1 MHVLYTQE
9 LYQAL
14 EYARSM
20 DQDSGKRMMIQLEID
35 QPMFFQTIFNT
46 FPSIIAERN
55 EDMANLFMDLCFDV
69 ACVYKKVFGSM
80 PKFKDDPT
88 WMERQAA
95 LLDKE
100 LKPLME
106 GRFVNDKR
114 SQRMKEDFFKPKAG
128 EVQQNSLLQYLNTGA
143 DDLAEDIQCD
153 ESTLDLTKTMLFVV
167 VRLFNN
173 LYSKPTL
180 Q

>member
-1 MHVLYTQE
+1 MHSLYTQE

-14 EYARSM
+14 EYARSQ
-20 DQDSGKRMMIQLEID
+20 DQESGKRTMIQMEID
-35 QPMFFQTIFNT
+35 QPMFFQTVFKT

-69 ACVYKKVFGSM
+69 ACVYKKVFGAM

-88 WMERQAA
+88 WMERQAG

-114 SQRMKEDFFKPKAG
+114 SQKMKEDFFKPKAN
-128 EVQQNSLLQYLNTGA
+128 EIAQNALLQFLNEGV
-143 DDLAEDIQCD
+143 DDLAADTQSD
-153 ESTLDLTKTMLFVV
+153 DSTVDLTKTMLFVV
-167 VRLFNN
+167 VRLFTN
-173 LYSKPTL
+173 LYSKPIL

>member
-14 EYARSM
+14 EYARSI
-20 DQDSGKRMMIQLEID
+20 DQDTGKRMMIQFEID
-35 QPMFFQTIFNT
+35 QPMFFQTVFTT

-55 EDMANLFMDLCFDV
+55 EDMGKLFMDLCFDV
-69 ACVYKKVFGSM
+69 VCVYKKAFGSM

-88 WMERQAA
+88 WMERQAG

-106 GRFVNDKR
+106 GRFINDKR
-114 SQRMKEDFFKPKAG
+114 SQKMKEDFFKPKTG
-128 EVQQNSLLQYLNTGA
+128 EIQQNALLQFINEGVDDMAA
-143 DDLAEDIQCD
+143 DTQSD
-153 ESTLDLTKTMLFVV
+153 ESTVDLTKTMLFVV
-167 VRLFNN
+167 VRLFTN
-173 LYSKPTL
+173 LYSKPSL

>member
-1 MHVLYTQE
+1 MHSLYTQE

-14 EYARSM
+14 EYARSQ
-20 DQDSGKRMMIQLEID
+20 DQESGKRTMIQMEID
-35 QPMFFQTIFNT
+35 QPMFFQTVFKT

-69 ACVYKKVFGSM
+69 ACVYKKVFGAM

-88 WMERQAA
+88 WMERQAG

-114 SQRMKEDFFKPKAG
+114 SQKMKEDFFKLKAN
-128 EVQQNSLLQYLNTGA
+128 EIAQNALLQFLNEGV
-143 DDLAEDIQCD
+143 DDLAADTQSD
-153 ESTLDLTKTMLFVV
+153 DSTVDLTKTMLFVV
-167 VRLFNN
+167 VRLFTN

>member
-14 EYARSM
+14 EYARSI
-20 DQDSGKRMMIQLEID
+20 DQDTAKRTMIQMEID
-35 QPMFFQTIFNT
+35 QPMLFQTVFST
-46 FPSIIAERN
+46 FPSIIAER
-55 EDMANLFMDLCFDV
+55 DPDLSHLFMDLCFDV
-69 ACVYKKVFGSM
+69 ISVYHKAFGKM

-106 GRFVNDKR
+106 GRHMTEQR
-114 SQRMKEDFFKPKAG
+114 SQRMKEEFFKPKPN
-128 EVQQNSLLQYLNTGA
+128 EIQQNGLLQFLNEAIDDGA
-143 DDLAEDIQCD
+143 PENCEPGATELA
-153 ESTLDLTKTMLFVV
+153 KAMLFVV
-167 VRLFNN
+167 VRLFTN